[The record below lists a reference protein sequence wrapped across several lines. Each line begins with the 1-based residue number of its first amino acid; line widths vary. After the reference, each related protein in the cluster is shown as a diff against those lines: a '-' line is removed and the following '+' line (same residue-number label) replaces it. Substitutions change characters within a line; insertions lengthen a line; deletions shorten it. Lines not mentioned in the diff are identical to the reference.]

1 MTNTK
6 STIISP
12 PKVIFSIRSGFDALT
27 ENLGLLI
34 FPFILDIFLWFG
46 PHLGF
51 FSVIEKMINDIKN
64 APDMMLNQDLQ
75 SIMKANQDIWLLIG
89 KKVNVFTMLRTY
101 PVGVPSIMTSI
112 LPVKT
117 PLKTALWIDLSSL
130 ATVFIVTLLISLFGI
145 LIGAYYFSVV
155 SQSVLNGKADWIT
168 SLVNLPKKF
177 LWSLLITLF
186 WLVFLFVISIPA
198 SCILT
203 LGFFGGETFG
213 KLIILLYGS
222 IMLWIFIPIIFSV
235 YGVFVFDLRVIQSI
249 KEGIKTLNYTLPAT
263 GIFLLVVFI
272 ISQGLDLVWRI
283 PDESSWLLIIGVIG
297 HAFVSTGLLASSF
310 IFYRDA
316 NKWSNKILLQRKSA

>member
-1 MTNTK
+1 
-6 STIISP
+6 
-12 PKVIFSIRSGFDALT
+12 
-27 ENLGLLI
+27 
-34 FPFILDIFLWFG
+34 
-46 PHLGF
+46 
-51 FSVIEKMINDIKN
+51 
-64 APDMMLNQDLQ
+64 
-75 SIMKANQDIWLLIG
+75 
-89 KKVNVFTMLRTY
+89 
-101 PVGVPSIMTSI
+101 
-112 LPVKT
+112 
-117 PLKTALWIDLSSL
+117 
-130 ATVFIVTLLISLFGI
+130 
-145 LIGAYYFSVV
+145 
-155 SQSVLNGKADWIT
+155 
-168 SLVNLPKKF
+168 
-177 LWSLLITLF
+177 
-186 WLVFLFVISIPA
+186 VFLFVISIPA

-203 LGFFGGETFG
+203 LGFLGGETFG

-316 NKWSNKILLQRKSA
+316 NKWSNKILLQRKSALRA